1 MSKRSARVEQ
11 KVPTGDPVRLSKS
24 PYNNA
29 EYVDESLDVS
39 DSSIKDV
46 DNMSSDRR
54 KMQRRAA
61 NRRSAQL
68 SRARKKVSEVSLKTI
83 EISFEKLHSS
93 R

>member
-11 KVPTGDPVRLSKS
+11 KVPTGQASVRLSKS

-29 EYVDESLDVS
+29 EYVDESHDVS
-39 DSSIKDV
+39 DSSTKDV

-68 SRARKKVSEVSLKTI
+68 SRARKKVCEVCL
-83 EISFEKLHSS
+83 
-93 R
+93 